1 MSRWAGVMAA
11 IGMAV
16 LMGCSPGDAVDSAL
30 LLRDLGNPAAGD
42 EVARK
47 VIAWESGL
55 TTFEADLY
63 SIGDGDAAAGIVLV
77 PGLAREG
84 RTDKRLVGLAQ
95 ALARRNFA
103 VLVPELPGFR
113 QQRVSA
119 GDSAPIEAAV
129 RQLRTRLGPERVVGV
144 AAVSYAVGPAVLA
157 ALSPDPAAQADF
169 ILALGGYYDSY
180 AVTTFFTTGFFRAGP
195 GRPWQHAVPNEFGKW
210 VFVGANA
217 ERISDPSDRTSL
229 MAVARR
235 KLADLRANVD
245 DLIVE
250 LGPEGRAVL
259 ALLNNRDP
267 ERVPELIR
275 ALPPPIRAELDALD
289 LRRQNLAPIAGRVIL
304 IHGRDDHIIPYT
316 ESQALAAA
324 LRPGQAHLAL
334 LDNLAHADLGVI
346 GLGDTVRLWMG
357 AYAVMQQRRAL
368 PQRAE
373 APEPL
378 EVP

>member
-1 MSRWAGVMAA
+1 MSRWAGVMVAIAMAA
-11 IGMAV
+11 LA
-16 LMGCSPGDAVDSAL
+16 GCSPGDAVDSAL
-30 LLRDLGNPAAGD
+30 LLRDLGNP
-42 EVARK
+42 EVSADIERK
-47 VIAWESGL
+47 VIAWEWDL

-63 SIGDGDAAAGIVLV
+63 GYADSEPSAGIVLV

-113 QQRVSA
+113 AQRVSA

-129 RQLRTRLGPERVVGV
+129 RQLRVRLGPERAVGV

-157 ALSPDPAAQADF
+157 ALSPNPGSQADF

-180 AVTTFFTTGFFRAGP
+180 AVTTFFTTGFYRAGP
-195 GRPWQHAVPNEFGKW
+195 GRPWQHAIPNEYGKW

-217 ERISDPSDRTSL
+217 ERITDASDRTSL
-229 MAVARR
+229 QAVARR

-250 LGPEGRAVL
+250 LGPEGRSVL

-357 AYAVMQQRRAL
+357 AYAVMQQRRAVIARSEL
-368 PQRAE
+368 
-373 APEPL
+373 PEP
-378 EVP
+378 P